1 MTSITYYLFTCIIS
15 KLLIGINTSIVTPVI
30 LLNGSIFKI
39 NSSTSIKL
47 KQYCQ
52 LHQTMK
58 WILTFTLLTF
68 MSLVFAEG
76 NMTKKFVSY
85 VKHFKLLDYSCPDG
99 KSKKSIIIKKDQ
111 TFNFDIAP
119 G

>member
-68 MSLVFAEG
+68 MSLVLAEG
-76 NMTKKFVSY
+76 NMTKKFQSS
-85 VKHFKLLDYSCPDG
+85 KPFKLLDYSCPDG
-99 KSKKSIIIKKDQ
+99 KSKKSITIKKDES
-111 TFNFDIAP
+111 FNFDIAP